1 MDKSKSNIGA
11 SSVICILGVSS
22 GIGSAVA
29 KRYLAQGRTVV
40 GTYRDKTRAEAALP
54 PHPGLHLVPCDLS
67 EGNGVAALVEQ
78 LKAMGVCWNVLFS
91 SVGSMR
97 PIGAFFETE
106 FDQWTRAVNVNAIEQ
121 LGALHA
127 LYPLRRQGEEATAI
141 FLAGAGTNGPAN
153 NYSAYCL
160 SKIMLIK
167 MCELLDAETP
177 DLKAVI
183 LGPGWVRTN
192 IHAETLD
199 SGALAGANL
208 ERTRSF
214 LESAAPGTDMDDIF
228 NCIQW
233 VVRQSRAAVGG
244 RNFSVVHD
252 HWQGECEAELLAAL
266 TRDRDMYKLRR
277 HNNDT
282 TLWLKSGRK

>member
-1 MDKSKSNIGA
+1 MAETNNTGVPDA
-11 SSVICILGVSS
+11 ICILGASS

-40 GTYRDKTRAEAALP
+40 GTYRDAARAEAALP
-54 PHPGLHLVPCDLS
+54 PHPGLHLVQCDLS
-67 EGNGVAALVEQ
+67 RDNGAAPLVDY
-78 LKAMGVCWNVLFS
+78 LNGAGLRWDVLFS

-97 PIGAFFETE
+97 PIGAFFDTD
-106 FDQWTRAVNVNAIEQ
+106 FGQWTRAVHVNAIEQ

-127 LYPLRRQGEEATAI
+127 LYPLRRQEAEATAI

-192 IHAETLD
+192 IHAETLE
-199 SGALAGANL
+199 SGALAGTNL

-233 VVRQSRAAVGG
+233 VVRQSREAVGG

-252 HWQGECEAELLAAL
+252 SWRGECEAELLAAL
-266 TRDRDMYKLRR
+266 TGDGDMYKLRR

-282 TLWLKSGRK
+282 TTWLNSGRK